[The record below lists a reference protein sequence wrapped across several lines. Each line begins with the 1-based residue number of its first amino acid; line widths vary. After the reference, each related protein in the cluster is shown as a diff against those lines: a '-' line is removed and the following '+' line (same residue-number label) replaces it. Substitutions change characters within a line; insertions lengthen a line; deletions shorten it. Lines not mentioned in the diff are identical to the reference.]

1 MSRAAGERSFTSLA
15 PEISFFPQPEVVKEN
30 YVKIGVSE
38 FRYPQKNDFQPSQYY
53 EPMRKFTTGNY
64 GLSHVDA
71 LNEVVLTHEKYA
83 FVCDLRD
90 AAWLDKYVP
99 LAFDTMWSIFSP
111 ALKAPMLDTSQV
123 IDLLDLKKGSG
134 YGCSGTKGA
143 AWAHDPLLCS
153 YCVERPSEWNDTLPV
168 WVCSGKLEVRL
179 KTKDCRCY
187 LICPLWLQ
195 MQLQRFCKGQNNNF
209 LDQRFKIPSAVGMAL
224 PHEWPRLYDRLH
236 RYVRPDFKIKFFQG
250 DIEKFDST
258 QYRAFY
264 HLVCRLR
271 ARGLHLDRELNA
283 ELDALYY
290 NIINRVVVLPDGSV
304 VFTKDG
310 NPSGSPNTTTDNG
323 MVHIAMLLMCWY
335 KEFSTFAGFVAF
347 LDRTGYLVF
356 GDDCIAAIT
365 CEDDERFFAQLPTLW
380 RSLYGSNFVTEIVD
394 EWSKVHFLGVSP
406 LSSYPPYCYLTKP
419 YDIDRQLTNLV
430 EKGKDPVKFDPI
442 IEIQRGLAHR
452 GLLCFTFL
460 DKSHEELPLLK
471 LCLDRLF
478 EDYSDM
484 LDGNHMFGKLY
495 DLHKLSDLDFAHR
508 MLYDTSVSEMLDSPS
523 GFDVPN
529 IAPSGFLA
537 SYRPVHSLSVSTE
550 FDCQQHKM
558 ESVLSYR
565 EWCQLH
571 REKLSGLSK
580 AEKKARYTSYVK
592 SSATK
597 VAVPS
602 QVRNTSAKKG
612 SPSGMLQPIGIS
624 GSAPASTVG
633 NSTSKVNQWSAT
645 NYASAL
651 HNYAMSLGN
660 PWNPTYNGA
669 KVVSTMAE
677 DSSVVNVV
685 QYFTAGCP
693 STPDPSDANIPYAN
707 TGCGAFVANPT
718 ALFMNYMY
726 TPGSQQIGFTKPE
739 DNDAT
744 ESPGL
749 LVYTVPNAAPLV
761 GLNLCGGTTTADPGT
776 LLYPNYSPANPAWV
790 SLKDCQEIQNLSS
803 KFRLVSA
810 GVTLEFMSTA
820 LTGSGELAFGCI
832 PSSAFQQRGLIMN
845 DTNFEVLMK
854 TLSWTDFL
862 DLEGVQKC
870 PAIEGCTLVWTPYD
884 ESTTEYRESI
894 LQYVSSQDT
903 VPGLNR
909 IRPTI
914 QQVKRT
920 ALSNNKS
927 ALKKDHPHIRTYNP
941 STDAALPVVQTADEA
956 HRKRSEYVDLC
967 KKKGRKP
974 HPTAYAVDIDPS
986 SAFEVTIE
994 YLGAGFSVPMPC
1006 DGTQDIMSAIATS
1019 VAMSGELAA
1028 QAGAGTFDLKSQDEI
1043 IIEAMEQNPNPNS
1056 PYMVC
1061 MWNGVAPALAPNVV
1075 GAFDCYELSYYCNYE
1090 LIPDEQTFRIAQS
1103 PASTAYVGNP
1113 GPAIAAVNTAVL
1125 SNPGKPAPAKST
1137 WSKIK
1142 SGFMSAVKTGVKV
1155 AGYVGK
1161 AAKIADEIGDVVAAF
1176 A

>member
-1 MSRAAGERSFTSLA
+1 MARAAGERSFTSLA
-15 PEISFFPQPEVVKEN
+15 PEINFFPKPEVVKEN
-30 YVKIGVSE
+30 YIVIGEST
-38 FRYPQKNDFQPSQYY
+38 FRYPQKNDFEPSTYY
-53 EPMRKFTTGNY
+53 EPMRKFVSGNY
-64 GLSHVDA
+64 ALSDVDA
-71 LNEVVLTHEKYA
+71 MNEVVKTHEKYA

-90 AAWLDKYVP
+90 SAWLDVNVP
-99 LAFDTMWSIFSP
+99 KAFDTMFHIFAP
-111 ALKAPMLDTSQV
+111 ALKAPILSVPQTV
-123 IDLLDLKKGSG
+123 DLLDTKKGSG
-134 YGCSGTKGA
+134 FGCSGTKGA

-153 YCVERPSEWNDTLPV
+153 YCVDHPSDWNDTLPV

-179 KTKDCRCY
+179 TSKDCRCY

-195 MQLQRFCKGQNNNF
+195 MQLQRFCKGQNNQF
-209 LDQRFKIPSAVGMAL
+209 LESRFKLPSAVGMNL
-224 PHEWPRLYDRLH
+224 PYEWPKLHAHLH
-236 RYVRPDFKIKFFQG
+236 RYSTPGFKTKYFQG

-264 HLVCRLR
+264 HLICKLR
-271 ARGLHLDRELNA
+271 AHGLHLGGAAKA
-283 ELDALYY
+283 EFESLYY
-290 NIINRVVVLPDGSV
+290 NIINRVVVLPNGSV

-323 MVHIAMLLMCWY
+323 MVHIAMLLMCWF
-335 KEFSTFAGFVAF
+335 KEFNTFSGFVSF
-347 LDRTGYLVF
+347 LDRTGYVVF
-356 GDDCIAAIT
+356 GDDCIAAIN
-365 CEDDERFFAQLPTLW
+365 CPDDERFFAKLPELW

-394 EWSKVHFLGVSP
+394 DWSKVHFLGVSP
-406 LSSYPPYCYLTKP
+406 LSSQPPFCYLTKP

-430 EKGKDPVKFDPI
+430 EKGRDPVRFDPLV
-442 IEIQRGLAHR
+442 EIQRGLAHR
-452 GLLCFTFL
+452 TLLSFTYL
-460 DKSHEELPLLK
+460 DDRHQELPMLK
-471 LCLDRLF
+471 MCIDRIF
-478 EDYSDM
+478 EDYEEM
-484 LDGNHMFGKLY
+484 LSGNPMFSKLL
-495 DLHKLSDLDFAHR
+495 DLHKLSDADFAHR
-508 MLYDTSVSEMLDSPS
+508 LINDDSISSLLESPSDFCVPNVSPS
-523 GFDVPN
+523 GFLD
-529 IAPSGFLA
+529 
-537 SYRPVHSLSVSTE
+537 SYRPVQMLVSNE
-550 FDCQQHKM
+550 RNRQQKKVM
-558 ESVLSYR
+558 STLSYR
-565 EWCQLH
+565 EWCQEH
-571 REKLSGLSK
+571 TTKLAGLSK
-580 AEKKARYTSYVK
+580 AEKKTRYASYLQ
-592 SSATK
+592 STATRA
-597 VAVPS
+597 AVPS
-602 QVRNTSAKKG
+602 QVRTTSAKK
-612 SPSGMLQPIGIS
+612 SKPSGVLQPIGIS
-624 GSAPASTVG
+624 GSAPASTTG
-633 NSTSKVNQWSAT
+633 NSTSRVNQWSAT

-920 ALSNNKS
+920 ALSNSKS

-941 STDAALPVVQTADEA
+941 TTDAFLPVVKTADEA

-967 KKKGRKP
+967 KRKGRKP
-974 HPTAYAVDIDPS
+974 HPTAYAVDVDPS

-1019 VAMSGELAA
+1019 VAMAGELAA

-1103 PASTAYVGNP
+1103 PASPAYVGNP
-1113 GPAIAAVNTAVL
+1113 GPAIAAVNTVPL